1 MEHNANQITL
11 RGNLSAP
18 PTFSHENHGKQFY
31 RFFLEVPRLSGAADT
46 LPVIAEASLLESAG
60 IDPGGMLTVTGQIRS
75 HNVRT
80 DGRRHLMI
88 FVFASALT
96 CEDGEALNDAV
107 LEGFLCREPI
117 YRRTPLGREICDVML
132 AVPRAF
138 QRADYLPCILW
149 GRTAQEASRCH
160 TRDKIGITGRIA
172 EPRLHETD
180 RGRRGGTNGLRNFR
194 PHCPDSHGF
203 TVTACLFLLQNYGF
217 RGILGQNR

>member
-31 RFFLEVPRLSGAADT
+31 RFFLEVPRLSGVADT

-132 AVPRAF
+132 AVNRPYR
-138 QRADYLPCILW
+138 RADYLPCILW
-149 GRTAQEASRCH
+149 GRTAQEAAELPVG
-160 TRDKIGITGRIA
+160 TQLALTGRLQSREYIKMLGTTAERRTAYEISAISA
-172 EPRLHETD
+172 EPVR
-180 RGRRGGTNGLRNFR
+180 
-194 PHCPDSHGF
+194 
-203 TVTACLFLLQNYGF
+203 
-217 RGILGQNR
+217 

>member
-31 RFFLEVPRLSGAADT
+31 RFFLEVPRLSGAADI

-96 CEDGEALNDAV
+96 CEDGEALNDAQ

-132 AVPRAF
+132 AVNRPYR
-138 QRADYLPCILW
+138 RADYLPLILW
-149 GRTAQEASRCH
+149 GRRAQEAAELPVG
-160 TRDKIGITGRIA
+160 TQLALTGRLQSREYIKMLGTTAERRTAYEISAISA
-172 EPRLHETD
+172 EPVRE
-180 RGRRGGTNGLRNFR
+180 
-194 PHCPDSHGF
+194 
-203 TVTACLFLLQNYGF
+203 
-217 RGILGQNR
+217 